1 MVRVITIMDDV
12 YVELNRLKKA
22 KGMSFSEVIRF
33 LLHEKQEN
41 ERQLKVFAGTIS
53 NEDLDRKT
61 IMKMTGKVF

>member
-33 LLHEKQEN
+33 LLREKQES
-41 ERQLKVFAGTIS
+41 EKQLKVFAGAIK
-53 NEDLDRKT
+53 EKDVERKT
-61 IMKMTGKVF
+61 AMRILD